1 MLVSRILFTGWM
13 QVAVVAW
20 LERTAHDADAVFRV
34 VLALLDAQEE
44 EPITLP
50 AAMRYLDILAAS
62 ANGETR

>member
-1 MLVSRILFTGWM
+1 M